1 MTEPAPEIPVAAP
14 AKPAPSASTSAER
27 VKALLQG
34 DIPRALDLSR
44 KHIEGIPAGHWTL
57 RLEVANLTFT
67 LKNAA
72 GAFPD
77 AKPELFI
84 APIQLRGGKT
94 ANQLFLGDY
103 ASKDEAE
110 RAAKAVPAYFL
121 KGKQRPIPF
130 LVSDIPARVCPM
142 AKPVPT
148 PTPTSTPAPKSIS
161 MRSTHSCTR
170 CH

>member
-1 MTEPAPEIPVAAP
+1 MTDPAPVIPVAAP
-14 AKPAPSASTSAER
+14 ANPAPSASTAAER
-27 VKALLQG
+27 VKALRRG
-34 DIPRALDLSR
+34 DIPRALELSR
-44 KHIEGIPAGHWTL
+44 KHIEGIPARRWTI

-161 MRSTHSCTR
+161 VRSTHSCTR

>member
-1 MTEPAPEIPVAAP
+1 MTEPAPVIPVAAP
-14 AKPAPSASTSAER
+14 AKPAPSASTAAER
-27 VKALLQG
+27 VKALLRG
-34 DIPRALDLSR
+34 DIPWALELSR
-44 KHIEGIPAGHWTL
+44 KHIEGIPAGRWTI

-72 GAFPD
+72 GAFPN

-84 APIQLRGGKT
+84 APIQSRGGKT
-94 ANQLFLGDY
+94 AYQLFLGDY

-110 RAAKAVPAYFL
+110 RAAKAVSAYFL

-130 LVSDIPARVCPM
+130 LVSDIPARACPM

-161 MRSTHSCTR
+161 MRSTPSCSR